1 MSKKKIG
8 IILGS
13 LRKGSYS
20 RSVANCLMENAP
32 DGLELDII
40 EIGNLPLYNQDFDTD
55 YPESYLKFKEEVKAA
70 DGLIFITPEHN
81 RSIPAALK
89 NALDVGSRPWGQSVW
104 SGKPGAIIS
113 LSPGALSGF
122 GANHH
127 LRQPCSFLNIY
138 MMSNP
143 ECYLGNIDKAMDE
156 NGKLSCERTVNLLN
170 DFMTSYVNWISDFE

>member
-13 LRKGSYS
+13 LRKGAYS
-20 RSVANCLMENAP
+20 RCVANCLIENAP
-32 DGLELDII
+32 ESLELKII
-40 EIGNLPLYNQDFDTD
+40 GIGDLPLYNQDFDAD
-55 YPESYLKFKEEVKAA
+55 YPAPYLKFKEEVKAV

-138 MMSNP
+138 MMSSP
-143 ECYLGNIDKAMDE
+143 ECYLGGIDKGIDE
-156 NGKLSCERTVNLLN
+156 NGKLSCDKTVSFLN
-170 DFMTSYVNWISDFE
+170 DFMTSYVKWINNFE